1 VAVLSES
8 EDHART
14 KFAQS
19 PRSRGR
25 RKGAG
30 LTSGPRQAVK
40 GGGGENWAAERIRRC
55 GPAAWSLEMGRRD
68 EVSPGVS
75 HFSFFLLFPF
85 PILTCYFAIQFESNF

>member
-1 VAVLSES
+1 VAVSSES

-14 KFAQS
+14 KLAQS
-19 PRSRGR
+19 LRSRGR

-40 GGGGENWAAERIRRC
+40 GGGGENWAEQISGC

-68 EVSPGVS
+68 EVSLGVS
-75 HFSFFLLFPF
+75 HFSLFFIVSIFYFNFLL
-85 PILTCYFAIQFESNF
+85 SNSI